1 MRYRE
6 GGTHMVLFAV
16 LSKVVIVVVARDD
29 RLVPSMLLT
38 AQMPVNVS
46 KLRLLHLCHRQT
58 RKETGGYSCVLVGV

>member
-1 MRYRE
+1 MRYRGK
-6 GGTHMVLFAV
+6 GGTHMVLFTV

-46 KLRLLHLCHRQT
+46 
-58 RKETGGYSCVLVGV
+58 